1 MSRKRHPSRVFAFT
15 RPTSLASKNIEPD
28 ALCGGAAGAGAG
40 TGPSIN
46 LPAVKIPT
54 HLSPKQ
60 AACAYLGFMQS
71 FDGSAAKSF
80 AYSTGVMAA
89 SIPFTGGA
97 DSPFAVLAVALFSGA
112 SLLFQGG
119 AYAYGYAAMMAGC

>member
-1 MSRKRHPSRVFAFT
+1 MWRRRWSWGGHGSFHQPSGCQ
-15 RPTSLASKNIEPD
+15 D
-28 ALCGGAAGAGAG
+28 
-40 TGPSIN
+40 
-46 LPAVKIPT
+46 PT

-97 DSPFAVLAVALFSGA
+97 DSPFAVPAVALFSGA

-119 AYAYGYAAMMAGC
+119 AYAYGYVSKMAGL